1 MEDEGFELAV
11 SGKPGYLIF
20 VTRFGEE
27 HTELTGLVPMK
38 GNLFQH
44 VCLNLP
50 LKTIVAAFLG
60 FGLAVAR
67 AEASLACLLNLLDPL
82 SLSCSLHHEG
92 I

>member
-1 MEDEGFELAV
+1 MEDEGFEPAV
-11 SGKPGYLIF
+11 SAKPGYLIF

-27 HTELTGLVPMK
+27 HAESTLVPMK

-50 LKTIVAAFLG
+50 QKTIVVAFFG
-60 FGLAVAR
+60 FALAVAR

-82 SLSCSLHHEG
+82 S
-92 I
+92 